1 MRSRGCDYV
10 TRLRARLHFGR
21 NAVLTLKDVIQ
32 FMPVRKTESRIP
44 LNLQPSDLG
53 QAVVAPDG
61 RCTLVSFVTSP
72 VVVNREN
79 AYVVFITNAGLAALA
94 SSFEWTFVEGGNPP
108 QVQTS
113 QFGEVAHKATNLG
126 TLNIE
131 VRVLDASNVEQAKLT
146 MVQDVVPPSA
156 ELEALIS
163 ESLNKPGPAIGS
175 PDVLRELIN
184 EHNLYYQNVAL
195 QTAESGDAFKRFVF
209 SVVYDGASRRKIEE
223 RKHDLDQ
230 LALSLNDGTVDF
242 TTLSAKGAGVCGIR
256 LLLLSMTAP
265 DMLEFTFL
273 PEEPNK
279 RSLALEQLLQ
289 AIGSLAENKRIDLFN
304 IVRFPKTNITFCG
317 RILETLRS
325 KYFSTTTFEDVLT
338 SSSGLRAQWIVAQ
351 YVQGPVTR
359 SP

>member
-1 MRSRGCDYV
+1 
-10 TRLRARLHFGR
+10 
-21 NAVLTLKDVIQ
+21 
-32 FMPVRKTESRIP
+32 MPVRKTESRTP

-61 RCTLVSFVTSP
+61 RCALVSFVTSP
-72 VVVNREN
+72 LVVNREN
-79 AYVVFITNAGLAALA
+79 VCVVFITDAGLAALA
-94 SSFEWTFVEGGNPP
+94 TSFEWTFVESGNPP
-108 QVQTS
+108 KVETS
-113 QFGEVAHKATNLG
+113 QFGEVAFTARNLG

-131 VRVLDASNVEQAKLT
+131 VRVLDGSNAEQVKLS

-163 ESLNKPGPAIGS
+163 GSVDRPGPSIGS

-195 QTAESGDAFKRFVF
+195 QTPESGDAFKRFVF
-209 SVVYDGASRRKIEE
+209 TMVYDGASQRKVAE
-223 RKHDLDQ
+223 RKQDLDQ

-265 DMLEFTFL
+265 GMLEFTFL
-273 PEEPNK
+273 PEEANK
-279 RSLALEQLLQ
+279 RSVAVEQLLQ
-289 AIGSLAENKRIDLFN
+289 AVGLLAENKRIDLFN
-304 IVRFPKTNITFCG
+304 IVRFPKSNIAFCG

-325 KYFSTTTFEDVLT
+325 KYFSSATFEDLLT
-338 SSSGLRAQWIVAQ
+338 GSSGLRAQWIIGQ
-351 YVQGPVTR
+351 YMQGPITR
-359 SP
+359 SS

>member
-1 MRSRGCDYV
+1 MRSRGCEYV

-94 SSFEWTFVEGGNPP
+94 SSFEWAFVEGGNPP

-156 ELEALIS
+156 ELEA
-163 ESLNKPGPAIGS
+163 
-175 PDVLRELIN
+175 
-184 EHNLYYQNVAL
+184 
-195 QTAESGDAFKRFVF
+195 
-209 SVVYDGASRRKIEE
+209 
-223 RKHDLDQ
+223 
-230 LALSLNDGTVDF
+230 
-242 TTLSAKGAGVCGIR
+242 
-256 LLLLSMTAP
+256 
-265 DMLEFTFL
+265 
-273 PEEPNK
+273 
-279 RSLALEQLLQ
+279 
-289 AIGSLAENKRIDLFN
+289 
-304 IVRFPKTNITFCG
+304 
-317 RILETLRS
+317 
-325 KYFSTTTFEDVLT
+325 
-338 SSSGLRAQWIVAQ
+338 
-351 YVQGPVTR
+351 
-359 SP
+359 